1 MTADDHSG
9 SVPAPRILDMPDDPD
24 TVGPLLE
31 AMDRRRGAG
40 LRPDRIDCDPRS
52 VEKGLAKLVLSVVE
66 LLRQL
71 LERQAIR
78 RVDQGGLDDRQVEDI
93 GLALMRLETR
103 MAELKATFGLTDS
116 DLHLDLGPVEDLL
129 GGPK

>member
-1 MTADDHSG
+1 MTADDISG
-9 SVPAPRILDMPDDPD
+9 SPPAAKILDMPDDPHA
-24 TVGPLLE
+24 VEPLLA
-31 AMDRRRGAG
+31 AMDRRGAAG
-40 LRPDRIDCDPRS
+40 HRPDRIDCDPRS

-103 MAELKATFGLTDS
+103 MAELKAAFGLTDS
-116 DLHLDLGPVEDLL
+116 DLHLDLGPVENLL